1 MCEWKNQNFLKPL
14 QVSHKSFSI
23 SCAISVS
30 KPLLLSD
37 TQLFV
42 SFLICI
48 HHRSNQTLVF
58 LEYRMTLMALCS
70 LTWSVNW
77 IVQAQA
83 TCALWVTRIRPRGI
97 WGRPELSKYSPS
109 LKYECSPHLGPQVHW
124 EVRATGKGFW
134 CFGNCRTFKAQLHKT
149 KLISRSFHCFVSG
162 TTQGA
167 GESAFMWSSLCYFRF
182 RRDFWDWSPAISD
195 EKNFRVS

>member
-30 KPLLLSD
+30 KPLLLSN

-48 HHRSNQTLVF
+48 HHGSNQMLVF
-58 LEYRMTLMALCS
+58 LEYQMTLMALCS

-83 TCALWVTRIRPRGI
+83 ICALWVTRIRLRGI

-109 LKYECSPHLGPQVHW
+109 LKYDCSPHVGPQVHW
-124 EVRATGKGFW
+124 EVRATGKAFW
-134 CFGNCRTFKAQLHKT
+134 CFGNCRTFKAQLTPQNKADFQILPLFCKWHHPRSWRICLYV
-149 KLISRSFHCFVSG
+149 KLPLLFLLQTWFLRLKSHD
-162 TTQGA
+162 
-167 GESAFMWSSLCYFRF
+167 FRWKEF
-182 RRDFWDWSPAISD
+182 
-195 EKNFRVS
+195 